1 MFGVFSW
8 SIFQILSI
16 LSSPLLVLILLFLL
30 KLLVFEIIILFVE
43 VEVEVYVS
51 LIVED
56 VDGLILVVIVSSIEG
71 FSIKIFDFIDCDCE
85 YLSKSEVISR
95 SGSSGK
101 IEGIL
106 SFLSSSEIFYFH

>member
-1 MFGVFSW
+1 M
-8 SIFQILSI
+8 
-16 LSSPLLVLILLFLL
+16 LILLFLL
-30 KLLVFEIIILFVE
+30 KLLVFEIIILF